1 MNGLELSRGIL
12 ILVAIEALLLV
23 AGWLRLAFTASR
35 SDLAGQGMAQAY
47 AIIGSIVALL
57 LLGAAAA
64 LAWQGKLS
72 WLALGLALL
81 AAVFVLIVL
90 VSA

>member
-1 MNGLELSRGIL
+1 MSRGIL
-12 ILVAIEALLLV
+12 IFVIVEVLLLT
-23 AGWLRLAFTASR
+23 AGWLRFAFTSAA

-57 LLGAAAA
+57 LLGPAAA
-64 LAWQGKLS
+64 LAWQGKLP

-81 AAVFVLIVL
+81 AAVFVLAVL